1 MKDGD
6 MRNEENENER
16 IGKEIEVLKN
26 EQTKIKKQIQSSEH
40 IAANQQ
46 DEISKLTRIIQEAEA
61 EKLRQIRELESVVN
75 ERDALG
81 TQLVSRN
88 QELSKLYEK
97 IKLQRGTLHCGEAQF
112 NEQISEQR
120 KLVNSLDIEKERL
133 DDLKNDVKDLEE
145 LRREEIRLE
154 RDLLREQCKTKAL
167 SCELERPLN
176 VHRWRK
182 LANSEPKRFSAIQKL
197 QRLQKRLID
206 KAEEGAEKDR
216 LIKEQESLYVEL
228 KNILARQPGAEV
240 AEQLETYE
248 QNIKDKMKQLS
259 RMQNELEIYRHQV
272 EELREEMQDHNNQFS
287 ELREEYFQRMSGR
300 DDDDDGDVVVHDGGE
315 DREDDFEMPFMTTAG
330 GGAKNGTIGL

>member
-1 MKDGD
+1 M
-6 MRNEENENER
+6 
-16 IGKEIEVLKN
+16 
-26 EQTKIKKQIQSSEH
+26 
-40 IAANQQ
+40 
-46 DEISKLTRIIQEAEA
+46 
-61 EKLRQIRELESVVN
+61 
-75 ERDALG
+75 
-81 TQLVSRN
+81 
-88 QELSKLYEK
+88 
-97 IKLQRGTLHCGEAQF
+97 HCGESQF

-120 KLVNSLDIEKERL
+120 KVANTINIEKERL
-133 DDLKNDVKDLEE
+133 KDLKASVRGLDE
-145 LRREEIRLE
+145 LRREQIRLE

-167 SCELERPLN
+167 ACELERPLN

-216 LIKEQESLYVEL
+216 MIKEQESLYVEL

-287 ELREEYFQRMSGR
+287 EIRDEYFARMSGDV
-300 DDDDDGDVVVHDGGE
+300 DDHDVSNRLE
-315 DREDDFEMPFMTTAG
+315 EEEEAFEMPFMTADVL
-330 GGAKNGTIGL
+330 KNETMGL